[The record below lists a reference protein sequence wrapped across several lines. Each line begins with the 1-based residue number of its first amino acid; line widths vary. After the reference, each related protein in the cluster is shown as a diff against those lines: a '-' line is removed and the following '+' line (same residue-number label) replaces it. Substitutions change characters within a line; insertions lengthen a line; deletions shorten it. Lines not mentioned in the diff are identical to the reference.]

1 MNSIDYYLDIFLNW
15 LKQIEFAVE
24 SFEVIAVEVNTIEL
38 LVINSNF
45 SFNLKVDSDLS
56 KRLSVAKSRELKYL
70 LLYFQKR
77 FAIIIIREPSDV
89 V

>member
-1 MNSIDYYLDIFLNW
+1 LDIFLHW

-24 SFEVIAVEVNTIEL
+24 SFEVIAVEINTIEL
-38 LVINSNF
+38 LVVNSNF

-56 KRLSVAKSRELKYL
+56 KRLSVAKFRELKYL